1 MAQAAVE
8 SEDRAEE
15 WVKAVVLLNRKD
27 LADLQELARSKGVD
41 FNEVLAS
48 AIATF
53 KFFKEAEAAGN
64 TILLQGPDRK
74 FERVRLP

>member
-1 MAQAAVE
+1 MAQAEVE

-15 WVKAVVLLNRKD
+15 WVKATFRLTRRDVED
-27 LADLQELARSKGVD
+27 LEKLAAAEGASV
-41 FNEVLAS
+41 NEVLVS
-48 AIATF
+48 AIATL
-53 KFFKEAEAAGN
+53 KFLKEAERAGS